1 MGRQSHAAQQLAKP
15 SRIANNKNS
24 LPREPFK
31 GGHKPFRVLSKLKCP
46 VFLASEMS
54 GFGFTSS
61 SIYPAVGAVGMW
73 ESQAAF

>member
-1 MGRQSHAAQQLAKP
+1 MMLRD
-15 SRIANNKNS
+15 
-24 LPREPFK
+24 LPKTRRKQFY
-31 GGHKPFRVLSKLKCP
+31 VLSKLKCP